1 MDFWVERI
9 VYLENGYFGRYFESW
24 PEIVYY
30 DTATET
36 RRKNERKRIL
46 VFFLGLSFENKRLS
60 NRCLGSLAGSRQY
73 LQRSM
78 RFYNGDPL
86 FVLISYQYEMGM
98 YEAHTENT
106 RSCRHNNTG
115 ARTDVDLS
123 TAKQSLQ

>member
-1 MDFWVERI
+1 MESI

-36 RRKNERKRIL
+36 ERKKERKRIL
-46 VFFLGLSFENKRLS
+46 VFFLGSSLENKRLL
-60 NRCLGSLAGSRQY
+60 NRCLGSLAGSRQC

-78 RFYNGDPL
+78 RLYNGDPL
-86 FVLISYQYEMGM
+86 CDLISYQYETGI

-115 ARTDVDLS
+115 AWTDVDLN
-123 TAKQSLQ
+123 TVKQSLQ